1 MAEAS
6 TNATSAPSTA
16 TTDEPAAS
24 EWKHPVY
31 PATDKYTPGIAPIKQ
46 EYLLPKPT
54 SSSHIP
60 VKPVD
65 DDAAERHTNPA
76 THTTTTG
83 NGKGG
88 EEPPKK
94 LKGAARKRARREEAA
109 ALAAAQ
115 RADKKAKPDKEK
127 GQNKGRQFLSMKDAK
142 GFCHGF
148 LSRGKDGC
156 KFVEGGCRF
165 SHDLVAYLEGKER
178 DIFMPSVDYAELE
191 AMSEEQKMTWL
202 EQRYSLTPLSATT
215 ADGDETDAKTQTF
228 VKLSSST
235 PSTPPPSSDPAH
247 KSIDPTT
254 TCPIFALRGAC
265 TLGWKCRF
273 LGAHVRHVGPSSL
286 SSSPT
291 DAATGFANSGLELV
305 VDQTRVD
312 AWRARKRDFVLPQ
325 QSQSAADQDEMNF
338 GTSAGMKAMRVR
350 KFPLPKTKAVLRFLE
365 EEARELAK
373 VDPQGS
379 TSGKGAI
386 PKSIF
391 EEETNGKG
399 SAAAS
404 AESGEKKQ
412 EDDLEEMEN
421 ALRNTATARAAEASL
436 TTTTSSID
444 TARIRPSEKRRLNW
458 RSHLYLAPL
467 TTTGNLPFR
476 RICTAFGSDIHC
488 GEMGLAESFLHG
500 NSSEWSLVRRHESER
515 IFGTQLCGGKP
526 DLLVPVAEALK
537 AEVGEGLDFVDI
549 NCGCPIDLVYNKG
562 AGSALLD
569 HPSKLSKIVRGMNAV
584 LGDTPLT
591 IKLRTGTSAKQTT
604 HKLFAK
610 LQTEWGVSAATLHGR
625 SRKQRYKWDADWG
638 YISTCAQ
645 TLRQS
650 VREWNEESR
659 YADEPEMVPIPVFGN
674 GDVYSWQDYYE
685 RLDRTRVD
693 GEMIARGALIKPW
706 LFTEIKER
714 RDWDISSRERLDIFR
729 TFAEYGLSHWGSDT
743 HGVNTTRRFM
753 CEMMSFTHRYVPTG
767 LLEVLPARLN
777 DRPPLFKGRDELETL
792 LASGNAEDWV
802 KLIIELVERMV
813 STLAYAGGSGLTTLS
828 AVGLYMLLTGNGE
841 AFDIGAFLT
850 ETSPY
855 AWAMIGI
862 GLCIGLSV
870 VGAGW
875 GIFITGASILGAGVR
890 APRITTKNLVS
901 STSLSS
907 PDLPPVTCKMY
918 RRRKFGFWTAQKR
931 DHRP

>member
-1 MAEAS
+1 MAEA
-6 TNATSAPSTA
+6 TTVATAPSAGITA
-16 TTDEPAAS
+16 VPSAAS

-31 PATDKYTPGIAPIKQ
+31 PASDKYTPGIAPIKP
-46 EYLLPKPT
+46 EFLLPKPT
-54 SSSHIP
+54 HVA

-76 THTTTTG
+76 TTPTKVENG
-83 NGKGG
+83 NGG

-115 RADKKAKPDKEK
+115 RADKKPKPDKGK
-127 GQNKGRQFLSMKDAK
+127 GQNKGRQFSSMKDAK

-156 KFVEGGCRF
+156 KFAEGGCRF
-165 SHDLVAYLEGKER
+165 SHDLVGYLVEKER
-178 DIFMPSVDYAELE
+178 DIFMLSVNYAELQG
-191 AMSEEQKMTWL
+191 MSEEHKMRWL
-202 EQRYSLTPLSATT
+202 EQRYSLTPLPATT
-215 ADGDETDAKTQTF
+215 ADGDETDANTQTF
-228 VKLSSST
+228 VKPSSSST
-235 PSTPPPSSDPAH
+235 SPTPPSSDPAH

-273 LGAHVRHVGPSSL
+273 LGAHVRHIGPSSL
-286 SSSPT
+286 SSPT
-291 DAATGFANSGLELV
+291 NPTGFANSGLELV
-305 VDQTRVD
+305 VDQARVD
-312 AWRARKRDFVLPQ
+312 AWRARKRDFALPQ
-325 QSQSAADQDEMNF
+325 QSPNAAGYDQDEMNF

-391 EEETNGKG
+391 EEETDGNG
-399 SAAAS
+399 SAAAG

-421 ALRNTATARAAEASL
+421 ALRNAATARAAEAS
-436 TTTTSSID
+436 TTSTSAID
-444 TARIRPSEKRRLNW
+444 VARIRPSEKRRLNW

-476 RICTAFGSDIHC
+476 RICTSFGSDIHC

-537 AEVGEGLDFVDI
+537 REVGEGLDFVDI

-591 IKLRTGTSAKQTT
+591 IKLRTGTGAKQTT

-659 YADEPEMVPIPVFGN
+659 YADEPEMTPIPVFGN

-685 RLDRTRVD
+685 RLDRTGVD

-729 TFAEYGLSHWGSDT
+729 SFAEYGLSHWGSDT

-802 KLIIELVERMV
+802 KV
-813 STLAYAGGSGLTTLS
+813 SEMFLGKVGDGGWSFTPKHKSSSYSTEE
-828 AVGLYMLLTGNGE
+828 TGEQQG
-841 AFDIGAFLT
+841 
-850 ETSPY
+850 
-855 AWAMIGI
+855 
-862 GLCIGLSV
+862 
-870 VGAGW
+870 
-875 GIFITGASILGAGVR
+875 
-890 APRITTKNLVS
+890 
-901 STSLSS
+901 
-907 PDLPPVTCKMY
+907 
-918 RRRKFGFWTAQKR
+918 
-931 DHRP
+931 